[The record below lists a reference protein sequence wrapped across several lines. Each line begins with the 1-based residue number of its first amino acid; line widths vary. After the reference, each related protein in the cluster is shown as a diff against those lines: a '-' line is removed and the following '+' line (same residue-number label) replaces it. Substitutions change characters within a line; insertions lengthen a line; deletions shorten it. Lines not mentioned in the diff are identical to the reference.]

1 LGEALSAG
9 RRKGMQAQTLD
20 GRLGLFKNRI
30 LPFDTDAARRFIVA
44 SRNTAPYED
53 AGVVTINPWGA

>member
-1 LGEALSAG
+1 
-9 RRKGMQAQTLD
+9 MQAQTLD